1 MQYQE
6 LITSLRKVGKDPAR
20 LIFEDE
26 LTGLYNRRFLLHY
39 LENLVPWEAG
49 RERPLSLLMMD
60 LDKFKQINDDY
71 GHLCGDQAL
80 VHAAKL
86 LKEVAG
92 GDGLPVRYAGDE
104 FIILLPGKDRA
115 VALGIGEQLLKL
127 CRSRPLQLEQAATT
141 VELTLSIG
149 VAAAPEDARNGKGL
163 VQKAD
168 AALYFAKRSGRN
180 RMSDAADVH
189 PQDVPQKAAL
199 QTLQASTQIVGRT
212 EQLAVVTQRF
222 QQFLEGQSQFVILE
236 GSSGMGKTTL
246 LDAVHKGLPKKD
258 AHLVAVYGI
267 QQEEFRPYYIA
278 TRVIVSLLD
287 QAQGQGAKV
296 LEGLSGREFTYLAH
310 VVPQLEP
317 RQATQLEEDE
327 ATRRKGI
334 FETLARLVP
343 ALVEDQPLIVLV
355 DDLHLADT
363 ASLILLRRLVL
374 DRKVRL
380 FLCGTSLDRVELPGQ
395 GEATP
400 LQQFVSDYQD
410 ELDIGTVSLP
420 PLTMEDIGGFLRG
433 LFPNINTNQEFERF
447 LAQAAQGNPLLL
459 SQVIRKLVLDQKITL
474 VGQQWV
480 IQPIDA
486 GYRPGSLDEIV
497 NQRISTLDEENRHLL
512 AHAATLGDK
521 VALSL
526 LTGSSQKAEAK
537 IEEFLDLAIDLGLLT
552 TDFRDNDASIRFLG
566 KRILQVAH
574 ENLEPAE
581 RQMLHERIGNY
592 QETLY
597 REGHLPSVSS
607 VAYHYKRSANSEK
620 AGHYERLQLTDSTG
634 MFHAEEALSYSGEVQ
649 EEDEPPLPFDPASV
663 PHIQPLL
670 RFLLAAFHN
679 IRFYPPESQSIANAN
694 AQVARA
700 ITQILQ
706 MNQSVQI
713 HQRDQHLFVNGRK
726 SDVSEYK
733 GVADKFVQFLAD
745 HELGSIGFTR
755 GFTEEELGGFLRAM
769 GQVKPAEVLERGF
782 WKRFSGQHKLRHIQ
796 PTQVQYTGKGRGRL
810 GSLAVARPGDQPE
823 QERVDPL
830 QDTLRSLLSATRK
843 IKLYPLGNQ
852 AVMSSIEQLM
862 ESLAYLL
869 RRYRALNLSRTGNS
883 LLVNGEKVPLG
894 EMKGVVKGCLEFLAA
909 ADLRSLTFLA
919 NVSTREVEAVIAAF
933 GELPPSGAQVGFWK
947 DLAKKEDITKIL
959 FNEDVFDI
967 TSGLPSGTVHAQP
980 SGLAQAEPWEDR
992 VREPL
997 AVAPKDLPDYVRD
1010 LLLKGDMCLNQQ
1022 AVGWIFQDYETSD
1035 PTTRQ
1040 QLLAACRVTLDTLP
1054 MGFKPVWA
1062 KLIATPLLRACQKE
1076 QHLPTFRANA
1086 LLLRDM
1092 ATSHIPLS
1100 DYQLPTEI
1108 FAHLYRQSQIHERVN
1123 DPRATTLHK
1132 ILDRKLDPRL
1142 QAMVVQD
1149 LKSSDPMRLQAAAQL
1164 LGSLGPL
1171 ALPVLAE
1178 VIKREDDLRVRQVAA
1193 GLLAQLGPRAG
1204 EVMKEELVGEV
1215 TAQGRFRILEVID
1228 MVTHALAAELAFA
1241 LGDRN
1246 RQVRRAAFQLAER
1259 IKDDQVWQLLIN
1271 YSANP
1276 ETALAVGAI
1285 KCLGKVKPPNVSE
1298 HLAAL
1303 LDSTRQTERA
1313 VACCQALGQI
1323 ADPTS
1328 IKTLVRVLTQKR
1340 SWFFTKRWNAQ
1351 VRGAAAFAINR
1362 IHPARLAEVLKPL
1375 LNDQDP
1381 RVRQIARSF
1390 LKTEDRASRTKD

>member
-212 EQLAVVTQRF
+212 EQLTVVTQRFQQFLEGQSQFVILEGSSGMGKTTLLDAVHKGLPKKDAHLVAVYGIQQEEFRPYYIAARVIVALLDQATTVELTLSIGVAAAPEDARNGKGLVQKADAALYFAKRSGRNRMSDAADVHPQDVPQKAALQTLQASTQIVGRTEQLTVVTQRF

-334 FETLARLVP
+334 FETLTRLVP

-474 VGQQWV
+474 VGQQC
-480 IQPIDA
+480 
-486 GYRPGSLDEIV
+486 
-497 NQRISTLDEENRHLL
+497 
-512 AHAATLGDK
+512 
-521 VALSL
+521 
-526 LTGSSQKAEAK
+526 
-537 IEEFLDLAIDLGLLT
+537 
-552 TDFRDNDASIRFLG
+552 
-566 KRILQVAH
+566 
-574 ENLEPAE
+574 
-581 RQMLHERIGNY
+581 
-592 QETLY
+592 
-597 REGHLPSVSS
+597 LP
-607 VAYHYKRSANSEK
+607 
-620 AGHYERLQLTDSTG
+620 
-634 MFHAEEALSYSGEVQ
+634 
-649 EEDEPPLPFDPASV
+649 
-663 PHIQPLL
+663 L
-670 RFLLAAFHN
+670 R
-679 IRFYPPESQSIANAN
+679 
-694 AQVARA
+694 
-700 ITQILQ
+700 
-706 MNQSVQI
+706 
-713 HQRDQHLFVNGRK
+713 
-726 SDVSEYK
+726 
-733 GVADKFVQFLAD
+733 
-745 HELGSIGFTR
+745 
-755 GFTEEELGGFLRAM
+755 
-769 GQVKPAEVLERGF
+769 
-782 WKRFSGQHKLRHIQ
+782 
-796 PTQVQYTGKGRGRL
+796 
-810 GSLAVARPGDQPE
+810 
-823 QERVDPL
+823 
-830 QDTLRSLLSATRK
+830 
-843 IKLYPLGNQ
+843 
-852 AVMSSIEQLM
+852 
-862 ESLAYLL
+862 
-869 RRYRALNLSRTGNS
+869 
-883 LLVNGEKVPLG
+883 
-894 EMKGVVKGCLEFLAA
+894 
-909 ADLRSLTFLA
+909 
-919 NVSTREVEAVIAAF
+919 
-933 GELPPSGAQVGFWK
+933 
-947 DLAKKEDITKIL
+947 
-959 FNEDVFDI
+959 
-967 TSGLPSGTVHAQP
+967 
-980 SGLAQAEPWEDR
+980 
-992 VREPL
+992 
-997 AVAPKDLPDYVRD
+997 DLP
-1010 LLLKGDMCLNQQ
+1010 G
-1022 AVGWIFQDYETSD
+1022 
-1035 PTTRQ
+1035 
-1040 QLLAACRVTLDTLP
+1040 
-1054 MGFKPVWA
+1054 
-1062 KLIATPLLRACQKE
+1062 
-1076 QHLPTFRANA
+1076 
-1086 LLLRDM
+1086 
-1092 ATSHIPLS
+1092 
-1100 DYQLPTEI
+1100 
-1108 FAHLYRQSQIHERVN
+1108 
-1123 DPRATTLHK
+1123 
-1132 ILDRKLDPRL
+1132 
-1142 QAMVVQD
+1142 
-1149 LKSSDPMRLQAAAQL
+1149 
-1164 LGSLGPL
+1164 
-1171 ALPVLAE
+1171 
-1178 VIKREDDLRVRQVAA
+1178 
-1193 GLLAQLGPRAG
+1193 
-1204 EVMKEELVGEV
+1204 
-1215 TAQGRFRILEVID
+1215 
-1228 MVTHALAAELAFA
+1228 
-1241 LGDRN
+1241 
-1246 RQVRRAAFQLAER
+1246 
-1259 IKDDQVWQLLIN
+1259 
-1271 YSANP
+1271 
-1276 ETALAVGAI
+1276 
-1285 KCLGKVKPPNVSE
+1285 
-1298 HLAAL
+1298 
-1303 LDSTRQTERA
+1303 
-1313 VACCQALGQI
+1313 
-1323 ADPTS
+1323 
-1328 IKTLVRVLTQKR
+1328 
-1340 SWFFTKRWNAQ
+1340 
-1351 VRGAAAFAINR
+1351 
-1362 IHPARLAEVLKPL
+1362 
-1375 LNDQDP
+1375 
-1381 RVRQIARSF
+1381 
-1390 LKTEDRASRTKD
+1390 